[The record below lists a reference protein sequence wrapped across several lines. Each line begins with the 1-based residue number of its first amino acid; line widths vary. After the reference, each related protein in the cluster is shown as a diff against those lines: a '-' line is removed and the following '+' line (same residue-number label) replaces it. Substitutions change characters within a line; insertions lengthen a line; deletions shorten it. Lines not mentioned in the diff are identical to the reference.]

1 MPKEMPYLSVIERK
15 RGKKPYKALMA
26 GPLRF
31 VNHHCRPNAVVSP
44 ILPRESRR
52 CRTNVNPRQMLKV
65 LDHRGDKVLPAIMLQ
80 SIRSIKPGEAITVD
94 YGELYW
100 DAAWVCRCSDCD
112 KEKPKATRK
121 RETPPLDIQPGASN
135 VRLGKK
141 RRRIRKQK
149 PPMDAGEALEAYRAQ
164 AGDVRGGCDKHGTAN
179 GSSC

>member
-1 MPKEMPYLSVIERK
+1 MPYLSVIERK

-44 ILPRESRR
+44 IPGSRSR
-52 CRTNVNPRQMLKV
+52 PCHTNLNLRQMLKV
-65 LDHRGDKVLPAIMLQ
+65 LDHRGDKELPAIMLQ
-80 SIRSIKPGEAITVD
+80 SIRSIKSGEAITVD

-100 DAAWVCRCSDCD
+100 DAAWICRCSDCD

-121 RETPPLDIQPGASN
+121 RETSPPDPQLGASN
-135 VRLGKK
+135 VRPGKK

-164 AGDVRGGCDKHGTAN
+164 AGDVGGTSDKPGTAN
-179 GSSC
+179 CV